1 MWHYLNGA
9 AIGQVVLGLL
19 GLQRLILL
27 GVYGQVAGSLQNQ
40 VWQSGWQENLVHSQA
55 KSHQSDMLLQRSV
68 CLS

>member
-1 MWHYLNGA
+1 MWHYLNSA

-19 GLQRLILL
+19 RLQRLILL

-40 VWQSGWQENLVHSQA
+40 VWQSGWQENLAH
-55 KSHQSDMLLQRSV
+55 SHQNDMLLQRSV